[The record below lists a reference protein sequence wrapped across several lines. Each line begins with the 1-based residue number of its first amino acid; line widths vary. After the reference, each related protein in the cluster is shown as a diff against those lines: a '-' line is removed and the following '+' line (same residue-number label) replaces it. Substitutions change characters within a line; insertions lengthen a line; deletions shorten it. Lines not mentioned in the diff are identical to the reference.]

1 MYDVLQFLPVFAGKV
16 AQKQLNKEILP
27 MNKAVAVVG
36 MCGSGKSVLCNYFCD
51 LGWQKVYFGGVTV
64 SQLIKNGQQ
73 VNEQNERAMRES
85 LREKYGM
92 GAFAI
97 LLKDEIVERLQSGNV
112 VLDGLYSWAEYKI
125 LKEILGEQLVIV
137 AVVTNCGIRKQ
148 RLATRTFRPLTSEQV
163 DSRDVAELE
172 NLDKGGPIAKADYYI
187 LNNGTEAELKQQ
199 FEQLL
204 SQIG

>member
-1 MYDVLQFLPVFAGKV
+1 
-16 AQKQLNKEILP
+16 

-36 MCGSGKSVLCNYFCD
+36 MCGSGKSVLCNYFCH
-51 LGWQKVYFGGVTV
+51 LGWPKIYFGGVTV

-97 LLKDEIVERLQSGNV
+97 LLKDEIVEKLQSGNV
-112 VLDGLYSWAEYKI
+112 VLDGLYSWEEYKI

-137 AVVTNCGIRKQ
+137 AVVTNCAIRKQ
-148 RLATRTFRPLTSEQV
+148 RLATREFRHLTSEQV
-163 DSRDVAELE
+163 DSRDIAELE
-172 NLDKGGPIAKADYYI
+172 NLDKGGPIAKADYYV
-187 LNNGTEAELKQQ
+187 LNNGTELELKQQ
-199 FEQLL
+199 FENLLQQLA
-204 SQIG
+204 